1 MNNRRRFERL
11 RPKPDRPVRVDING
25 ENFLDILNAHDIAE
39 GGIGFHADHPF
50 SGRNLEHLVHLV
62 IGLPRP
68 VDALLSAEG
77 KIRYADGQGF
87 GIEFGSLA
95 PAVRLALREY
105 LHCGNNTLT
114 AAG

>member
-1 MNNRRRFERL
+1 MNNRRRFERF
-11 RPKPDRPVRVDING
+11 RPKPDKPVRVDING
-25 ENFLDILNAHDIAE
+25 ENFLDILNAYDIAE

-50 SGRNLEHLVHLV
+50 AGRSIERPVHLV

-77 KIRYADGQGF
+77 KIRYADGRGF
-87 GIEFGSLA
+87 GIEFGILP

-105 LHCGNNTLT
+105 LHCGNNMVVT
-114 AAG
+114 AG